1 MPITRLGDERTL
13 TSRQRRAVAALCSP
27 RLPLPDEPSTL
38 GLLRHADPAPRLRWS
53 PLEILDLRH
62 FSSVDLR
69 SLLEDETQVWSR
81 LLAWDYSGSAEM
93 ILRYV
98 DAKILPGYAAVDRG
112 RVFGYS
118 FFVYEGSKGVIGDLY
133 VTNGTRLPNAREV
146 EIRLLTH
153 VIETLQQ
160 SPGIHR
166 VEAQLLAHE
175 ANAVSR
181 PFLETG
187 FQRHPRLFMVLTL
200 DKSPRGKLPP
210 HPDVEI
216 RPWAE
221 SDYQPS
227 AAVITASYRGHVD
240 AQINDQYHTLSGS
253 LRFLNNIVRFPGCGT
268 FDPESSFV
276 ALDRR
281 AKSMIGL
288 ILCSRVRKDVGHVT
302 QICVLPEY
310 RSKGIGESL
319 LAATDANL
327 SKRNFSS
334 LSLTVTEAN
343 TGAVSLY
350 RRLNFDSKRV
360 FDAFVWE
367 G

>member
-1 MPITRLGDERTL
+1 M
-13 TSRQRRAVAALCSP
+13 
-27 RLPLPDEPSTL
+27 
-38 GLLRHADPAPRLRWS
+38 
-53 PLEILDLRH
+53 
-62 FSSVDLR
+62 
-69 SLLEDETQVWSR
+69 
-81 LLAWDYSGSAEM
+81 
-93 ILRYV
+93 
-98 DAKILPGYAAVDRG
+98 
-112 RVFGYS
+112 
-118 FFVYEGSKGVIGDLY
+118 IGDLY
-133 VTNGTRLPNAREV
+133 VTNGTRLPDARPV

-200 DKSPRGKLPP
+200 EKSPPQKPVL
-210 HPDVEI
+210 HPEVEM

-253 LRFLNNIVRFPGCGT
+253 LRFLNNIVRFPGCGV
-268 FDPESSFV
+268 FDAESSFV
-276 ALDRR
+276 ALDRKT
-281 AKSMIGL
+281 KSLIGL

-310 RSKGIGESL
+310 RSRGIGESL
-319 LAATDANL
+319 LSATNTNL
-327 SKRNFSS
+327 RKRNFSL

-343 TGAVSLY
+343 TKAVALY
-350 RRLNFDSKRV
+350 RRLNFDSKRI